1 MVRAEV
7 LKPFKWRAT
16 DGRILIYK
24 PGQRIRAPKERLRE
38 LEARGYI
45 KIVEPEADRLPFP
58 DPVEMIGRVIKE
70 VEGFYASGALRW
82 ARNQRPE
89 LYRRMETL
97 EREIDQL
104 ARARAL
110 GLLKVKLEHWRE
122 TIRQIVTE
130 FLAAEDR
137 ACCA

>member
-1 MVRAEV
+1 MRLLYE
-7 LKPFKWRAT
+7 AT
-16 DGRILIYK
+16 QPLVV
-24 PGQRIRAPKERLRE
+24 QTPKR
-38 LEARGYI
+38 
-45 KIVEPEADRLPFP
+45 KFVVEPGETLRLPP
-58 DPVEMIGRVIKE
+58 EKAEPLVKAGKLRLVDSSEMPGLDPVEMIGRVIKE

>member
-1 MVRAEV
+1 MVVRAEV
-7 LKPFKWRAT
+7 LRPFKWKAK
-16 DGRILIYK
+16 DGRILAFE
-24 PGQRIRAPKERLRE
+24 PGARIRAPKERLVE
-38 LEARGYI
+38 LEARGYVRVLEI
-45 KIVEPEADRLPFP
+45 DEHSPFP
-58 DPVEMIGRVIKE
+58 DPVEIIGRTIQE
-70 VEGFYASGALRW
+70 VQRFYAFGALRW

-89 LYRRMETL
+89 LYQRMETL